1 MQKIRYEIDPHNRLV
16 ACDTGGKTGLPRF
29 RQVLDGEFRTDEYNN
44 LSYHMKSPLSK
55 GEDMP
60 HQIKLKGEWSLTEDH
75 RLRLTFDKLGRET
88 FGDQM
93 TLEGKILDVGRN
105 SLLFAVT
112 TTAKEDTASTYVL
125 NLSGSWK
132 ADENNRL
139 SFHARREKGRHDIL
153 TLSGAWEINK
163 NHEIIYRYEKAR
175 LLRKKREV
183 RTLTFKG
190 HWDIKEA
197 LRVSYLVGGGTD
209 SLFDFAVAAGIFKE
223 DHIRF
228 EVGIAL
234 AGRRKPVKR
243 TVTLFGRWNLK
254 KGAGLFFEVEYG
266 EEGTKAIAFGAE
278 ARLTDKE
285 TVIFRLKNQTGKRD
299 IGVEVE
305 LSRRM
310 LKGGGEAFLRALKS
324 RDESALYAGAAWRW

>member
-1 MQKIRYEIDPHNRLV
+1 
-16 ACDTGGKTGLPRF
+16 
-29 RQVLDGEFRTDEYNN
+29 
-44 LSYHMKSPLSK
+44 
-55 GEDMP
+55 
-60 HQIKLKGEWSLTEDH
+60 
-75 RLRLTFDKLGRET
+75 
-88 FGDQM
+88 
-93 TLEGKILDVGRN
+93 
-105 SLLFAVT
+105 
-112 TTAKEDTASTYVL
+112 
-125 NLSGSWK
+125 
-132 ADENNRL
+132 
-139 SFHARREKGRHDIL
+139 
-153 TLSGAWEINK
+153 
-163 NHEIIYRYEKAR
+163 
-175 LLRKKREV
+175 
-183 RTLTFKG
+183 
-190 HWDIKEA
+190 
-197 LRVSYLVGGGTD
+197 
-209 SLFDFAVAAGIFKE
+209 LFDFAVAAGIFKE